1 MKDAGTGEALP
12 TLGDEEIAR
21 WRPAGDEPGAGT
33 LVTERGNLPLE
44 AVGVHARITGL
55 LAEVVL
61 TQTFVNGFDLPLQAT
76 YVFPLPDR
84 AAVTG
89 FRMETGD
96 RVVEGAL
103 RERAEARAA
112 YEQAIAGG
120 RTAAIAE
127 EERPGVFTMRVGNL
141 PPGERASVRL
151 SMLGPLP
158 YDQGEATFRFPLVVA
173 PRYIPGTPLGWPP
186 AGDGVQRDTDAVPD
200 ASRITP
206 PVLLPG
212 FPSPVHLDL
221 EAEIDPAGLPLGEIR
236 SSLHAIVISEREGPG
251 GRVRVVQAEPGER
264 PDRDFVLRLRIGSGA
279 LDTSA
284 LAASDERGEG
294 GTFVLTVVPPPAE
307 AARPRD
313 VALVLDRSGSM
324 AGWKMVAARRAAAR
338 LVDSL
343 SDRDRLTLLA
353 FAGDVQRPPGLE
365 DGAPRPATDRER
377 FRAVEFLAGLGARGG
392 TEMAAPLIEALDQLT
407 GQHGA
412 GSVPS
417 VPMPDRGTPTTP
429 GAPGDPGRDRVL
441 VLVTDGQV
449 GNEDQI
455 LRLLAPRLGGV
466 RVYAV
471 GIDTAVNEG
480 FLRRLAIAGGGA
492 CELVESED
500 RLDEAL
506 DRVRQRI
513 GTPVVTDLELDAEG
527 LGMEPGSVTPPH
539 LPALLA
545 GAPLVVCGRYRG
557 RPGGALVL
565 RGRTA
570 GAERWSA
577 SVPVVPAADAAVAK
591 VWARAHV
598 RDLEDRYATGTTHDA
613 DLERRIV
620 RTSLDFGVLSRFTAF
635 VALDTVVV
643 NRDGRLHRVTQPVDV
658 PQGWEPPGAEPA
670 FVPLPFVAGRGGLLE
685 VEDSSSH
692 RTMPLPASRP
702 HLRPEA
708 ELPERRVPPVPP
720 AARAGQGRR
729 FWRSLPAQ
737 AGPPAHAGPASS
749 GPGSEEAA
757 AFTGLDAYRRRAGEL
772 ARELEAV
779 AEPAL
784 GARLAAL
791 AVKVAALVADLESV
805 GADTRLLEPLRDL
818 VAELVRPGERPSGLR
833 DRALEALRAFAE
845 ERP

>member
-1 MKDAGTGEALP
+1 MKDMGRRQVLP
-12 TLGDEEIAR
+12 VLGDEEIAR
-21 WRPAGDEPGAGT
+21 GRPTGDEPGAGT

-44 AVGVHARITGL
+44 ALGVHARITGL

-61 TQTFVNGFDLPLQAT
+61 TQTFVNRFDLPLQAT

-84 AAVTG
+84 AAVTE
-89 FRMETGD
+89 FRMEAGD

-112 YEQAIAGG
+112 YDEALVAG
-120 RTAAIAE
+120 RMAAIAE

-151 SMLGPLP
+151 VVLGPLP

-173 PRYIPGTPLGWPP
+173 PRYIPGAPLGWLP
-186 AGDGVQRDTDAVPD
+186 AGDGVQPDTDAVPD

-212 FPSPVHLDL
+212 FPSPVRLDL
-221 EAEIDPAGLPLGEIR
+221 RAEVDPAGLPLGEIR
-236 SSLHAIVISEREGPG
+236 SSLHAIVRSEREGPG
-251 GRVRVVQAEPGER
+251 GRVRVVQAERGER
-264 PDRDFVLRLRIGSGA
+264 LDRDFVLRLQVGSGA
-279 LDTSA
+279 VDTSA
-284 LAASDERGEG
+284 LAVPDQRGEG
-294 GTFVLTVVPPPAE
+294 GTFVLTVMPPPAV

-324 AGWKMVAARRAAAR
+324 AGWKIVAARRAAAR

-343 SDRDRLTLLA
+343 CERDRLTLLA
-353 FAGDVQRPPGLE
+353 FAGDLQRPSGLE
-365 DGAPRPATDRER
+365 DGAPRHASDRER
-377 FRAVEFLAGLGARGG
+377 FRAVEFLARLGARGG
-392 TEMAAPLIEALDQLT
+392 TEMAAPLIAALDQL
-407 GQHGA
+407 GPPEA
-412 GSVPS
+412 
-417 VPMPDRGTPTTP
+417 
-429 GAPGDPGRDRVL
+429 GRDRIL

-513 GTPVVTDLELDAEG
+513 GTPVVTDLEMETDG
-527 LGMEPGSVTPPH
+527 LAVEPGSVTPSR

-557 RPGGALVL
+557 QPQGALAL
-565 RGRTA
+565 RGRGA
-570 GAERWSA
+570 GGERWHA
-577 SVPVVPAADAAVAK
+577 TVPVAPASDGALAK

-598 RDLEDRYATGTTHDA
+598 RDLEDRYATGTAHDA

-620 RTSLDFGVLSRFTAF
+620 RTSLGFGVLSRFTAF

-643 NRDGRLHRVTQPVDV
+643 NRDGRLHRVTQPVEV
-658 PQGWEPPGAEPA
+658 PQGWAWPAAEPEA
-670 FVPLPFVAGRGGLLE
+670 VPIPFVEGRGGFLS
-685 VEDSSSH
+685 VDSAVARH
-692 RTMPLPASRP
+692 AMPPLASRP
-702 HLRPEA
+702 HLRPA
-708 ELPERRVPPVPP
+708 VELPKLPVPPVPP
-720 AARAGQGRR
+720 VATTGQGRR

-737 AGPPAHAGPASS
+737 VGGEAGAAST
-749 GPGSEEAA
+749 A
-757 AFTGLDAYRRRAGEL
+757 GLDAYRRRAGEL
-772 ARELEAV
+772 ARELEALP
-779 AEPAL
+779 EPAL
-784 GARLAAL
+784 GGPDRAGRGPAPALAAI
-791 AVKVAALVADLESV
+791 AAKVAALVADLESV
-805 GADTRLLEPLRDL
+805 GADSRVIEPLREL
-818 VAELVRPGERPSGLR
+818 VADLVRPGERPRGLR
-833 DRALEALRAFAE
+833 DRAVATLREFAE
-845 ERP
+845 KGP

>member
-1 MKDAGTGEALP
+1 MNDAGTRGTLP
-12 TLGDEEIAR
+12 LVGDEEITR
-21 WRPAGDEPGAGT
+21 GRPAGDEPGIGA

-44 AVGVHARITGL
+44 GLGVHAHITGL

-61 TQTFVNGFDLPLQAT
+61 TQTFVNRFDRPLEAT

-84 AAVTG
+84 AAVTE
-89 FRMETGD
+89 FRMEAGD
-96 RVVEGAL
+96 RVVEGVL

-112 YEQAIAGG
+112 YDEAVAGG
-120 RTAAIAE
+120 RLAAITE

-151 SMLGPLP
+151 AMLGPLP
-158 YDQGEATFRFPLVVA
+158 YDQAEATFRFPLVVA
-173 PRYIPGTPLGWPP
+173 PRYVPGRPLGWPP
-186 AGDGVQRDTDAVPD
+186 AGNGVQQDTDAVPD

-212 FPSPVHLDL
+212 FPSPVRLDL
-221 EAEIDPAGLPLGEIR
+221 EAEIDPAGLPVGTIR
-236 SSLHAIVISEREGPG
+236 SSLHAIVVSERQGPG
-251 GRVRVVQAEPGER
+251 GLVRVVRVQPGER
-264 PDRDFVLRLRIGSGA
+264 PDRDFVLRLQVGSGA
-279 LDTSA
+279 VDSSA
-284 LAASDERGEG
+284 LAVPDERGEPG
-294 GTFVLTVVPPPAE
+294 ERGTFVLTVVPPPAGME
-307 AARPRD
+307 RPRD

-343 SDRDRLTLLA
+343 SECDRLAVLA
-353 FAGDVQRPPGLE
+353 FASDVQCPSPTEG
-365 DGAPRPATDRER
+365 GALRAATDRHR
-377 FRAVEFLAGLGARGG
+377 FRAVEFLARLDARDG
-392 TEMAAPLIEALDQLT
+392 TEMAAPLLQALDQL
-407 GQHGA
+407 GA
-412 GSVPS
+412 PE
-417 VPMPDRGTPTTP
+417 PDR
-429 GAPGDPGRDRVL
+429 DRIL

-455 LRLLAPRLGGV
+455 LRLLAPRLGDV

-513 GTPVVTDLELDAEG
+513 GTPVVTDLELDADG
-527 LGMEPGSVTPPH
+527 LDVEPASVTPPR

-557 RPGGALVL
+557 RPEGALAV
-565 RGRTA
+565 RGLGA
-570 GAERWSA
+570 GGVRWRVT
-577 SVPVVPAADAAVAK
+577 VPVVPARDTAVAK

-598 RDLEDRYATGTTHDA
+598 RDLEDRYATGVAQDD

-620 RTSLDFGVLSRFTAF
+620 RTSLDHGVLSRFTAF

-658 PQGWEPPGAEPA
+658 PHGWEWPGAEPDLPVA
-670 FVPLPFVAGRGGLLE
+670 FPFSLGGGLLSGE
-685 VEDSSSH
+685 TVSA
-692 RTMPLPASRP
+692 RPAMPLSASPPR
-702 HLRPEA
+702 LRPA
-708 ELPERRVPPVPP
+708 VDLPGRRVPPVPP
-720 AARAGQGRR
+720 APRGGHGRR

-737 AGPPAHAGPASS
+737 VTSLDQVGPEDRAVT
-749 GPGSEEAA
+749 
-757 AFTGLDAYRRRAGEL
+757 TGLDAYRRRAGEL
-772 ARELEAV
+772 ARELA
-779 AEPAL
+779 ATPEPAL
-784 GARLAAL
+784 GRRLDAMAA
-791 AVKVAALVADLESV
+791 KVAALVADLESV
-805 GADTRLLEPLRDL
+805 GADPGAIEPLREL
-818 VAELVRPGERPSGLR
+818 VAALARPSGEPRSLRARAVAMLVAFAGERP
-833 DRALEALRAFAE
+833 
-845 ERP
+845 

>member
-1 MKDAGTGEALP
+1 MKDVGTRQALP
-12 TLGDEEIAR
+12 VLGDEEIAR
-21 WRPAGDEPGAGT
+21 GRPAGDEPGAGT
-33 LVTERGNLPLE
+33 LVTEGGNLPLE
-44 AVGVHARITGL
+44 ALAVHARITGL
-55 LAEVVL
+55 LAEVTL
-61 TQTFVNGFDLPLQAT
+61 TQTFVNHLDLPLQAT

-84 AAVTG
+84 AAVTE
-89 FRMETGD
+89 FRMEAGD
-96 RVVEGAL
+96 RVVDGVL

-112 YEQAIAGG
+112 YDQAIAGG
-120 RTAAIAE
+120 RMAAIAE

-141 PPGERASVRL
+141 LPGERASVRL
-151 SMLGPLP
+151 VLLGPLP

-173 PRYIPGTPLGWPP
+173 PRYVPGAPLGWPP
-186 AGDGVQRDTDAVPD
+186 AGDGVQPDTDAVPD

-212 FPSPVHLDL
+212 FPSPVRLAL
-221 EAEIDPAGLPLGEIR
+221 EVEIDPAGLPIGAIR
-236 SSLHAIVISEREGPG
+236 SSLHSVVVSEHEGPG
-251 GRVRVVQAEPGER
+251 GRVRVVQAQPGER
-264 PDRDFVLRLRIGSGA
+264 PDRDFVLRLQVGSGA
-279 LDTSA
+279 LDSSA
-284 LAASDERGEG
+284 LAAPDERGER
-294 GTFVLTVVPPPAE
+294 GTFVLTVMPPPAE

-324 AGWKMVAARRAAAR
+324 AGWKIVAARRAAAR

-343 SDRDRLTLLA
+343 CERDRLTLLA
-353 FAGDVQRPPGLE
+353 FAGDVQRPPWSEG
-365 DGAPRPATDRER
+365 GALRQATDRER
-377 FRAVEFLAGLGARGG
+377 FRSVEFLARLGARGG
-392 TEMAAPLIEALDQLT
+392 TEMAAPLIEALDQLD
-407 GQHGA
+407 GQGRPGGGGA
-412 GSVPS
+412 E
-417 VPMPDRGTPTTP
+417 
-429 GAPGDPGRDRVL
+429 PGRDRIL

-471 GIDTAVNEG
+471 GVDTAVNEG

-527 LGMEPGSVTPPH
+527 LAIEPGSVTPPR

-557 RPGGALVL
+557 RPAGALAL
-565 RGRTA
+565 SGRRA
-570 GAERWSA
+570 GGERWRA
-577 SVPVVPAADAAVAK
+577 TVPVVPARDACLAR

-598 RDLEDRYATGTTHDA
+598 RDLEDRYATGTDHDA

-658 PQGWEPPGAEPA
+658 PLGWEWPDAEPDAALPIA
-670 FVPLPFVAGRGGLLE
+670 FTARRPGFPAAE
-685 VEDSSSH
+685 TASSG
-692 RTMPLPASRP
+692 PAAPAPEAWPPRPAAPSSGAPP
-702 HLRPEA
+702 HLRPA
-708 ELPERRVPPVPP
+708 VELPGLRLPPVPP
-720 AARAGQGRR
+720 AAGADQGRR

-737 AGPPAHAGPASS
+737 VGPEGATVTS
-749 GPGSEEAA
+749 
-757 AFTGLDAYRRRAGEL
+757 LDAYRHRAAEL
-772 ARELEAV
+772 ARELEA
-779 AEPAL
+779 APRAAL
-784 GARLAAL
+784 GRRLGVMATR
-791 AVKVAALVADLESV
+791 VAALVADLESV
-805 GADTRLLEPLRDL
+805 GAEPGVIEPLRDL
-818 VAELVRPGERPSGLR
+818 VVALAGSAEQPGVLR
-833 DRALEALRAFAE
+833 DRAVAALREFAGE
-845 ERP
+845 GP